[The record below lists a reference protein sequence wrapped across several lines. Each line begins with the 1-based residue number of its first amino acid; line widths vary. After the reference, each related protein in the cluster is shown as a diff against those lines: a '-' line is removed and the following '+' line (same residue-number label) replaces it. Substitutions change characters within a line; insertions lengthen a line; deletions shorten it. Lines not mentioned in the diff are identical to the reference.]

1 MAATHNIVP
10 KSCRE
15 ALEKIMGNVY
25 PLLGIQSPV
34 FISYCC
40 CNELPHTWHLKTTWV
55 YFLTILEAR
64 SVKPRHWQSPA
75 STGSSRKGSFFAS
88 FSFRA
93 SWCPRLVAASFQ
105 PRFPHHHLPR
115 VFSVS
120 TSPSPRVFS
129 SSVSK
134 KTLVIGFGVNQKIQ
148 DDLISGSLILSSKTR
163 PFF

>member
-1 MAATHNIVP
+1 
-10 KSCRE
+10 
-15 ALEKIMGNVY
+15 MGNVY

-64 SVKPRHWQSPA
+64 SVKSRHWQSPA
-75 STGSSRKGSFFAS
+75 STGSSRKGSLFAS

-105 PRFPHHHLPR
+105 PWFPHHRLPVSSLSPHHHLPMSSLSPHHHLPR

-120 TSPSPRVFS
+120 TSLSPRVFS

-148 DDLISGSLILSSKTR
+148 DDLISRSLT
-163 PFF
+163 